1 MPLREPVS
9 PLVLLQAAPAPT
21 GNRNA
26 RRTTGRKEDRRDKPV
41 GNSVPS
47 LPTSKRYLSRKQ
59 RSEEHTSELQSRQ
72 YLVCR
77 LLLEKKQPHI
87 RICFMLIA
95 YHDHVASLVNFTQSH
110 VVIFRVFHHMLVL
123 AHFAVFLLPERFCML
138 SLHVI

>member
-87 RICFMLIA
+87 DEVDVHPVDRRHELRQRVELRLPA
-95 YHDHVASLVNFTQSH
+95 APVLVGRP
-110 VVIFRVFHHMLVL
+110 VVRECLHLRELHALL
-123 AHFAVFLLPERFCML
+123 AVGHQFPGG
-138 SLHVI
+138 